1 MTRAPLLERRIVP
14 SIEPSSQSP
23 REVLRE
29 FMQLTGNG
37 ARIRCVGSARRN
49 PKRLLSLDYLPR
61 YKLEL
66 FGVTFYLCDVRQ
78 NEDVRFFP
86 AYLVHGGEV
95 RARLIYKDGSLLWR
109 CASHFAKSAS
119 EFWIGKGDLKL
130 EVENG
135 FYVYYSAEHTTDLPL
150 EMQMAVESL
159 TRRAARVRTDRV
171 ALALLVRRAPDGR
184 LCAYRDFT
192 APRRRAAA
200 NPRNL
205 VNGGK
210 SIARFLRPNVPE
222 SLRFTAGFEPD
233 FRSGLIDVT
242 HSHSRLYEGPV
253 ARYRILSRNG
263 RMQYLFFA
271 APRLAWIGYPQPLTT
286 ELSSFGVRTV
296 DVTVPDDLVV
306 PGMEYHYLEFDDP
319 PVWMS
324 QIPPGFAGPMS
335 PDDAFRAD
343 ASAWLDRLPVIA
355 EFRRWLNASSGR
367 AARGRRVGARAT
379 TRRPAPRA

>member
-1 MTRAPLLERRIVP
+1 VTRAPLLERRIVP

-355 EFRRWLNASSGR
+355 EFRQF
-367 AARGRRVGARAT
+367 AAGFAFPEDRLVG
-379 TRRPAPRA
+379 